1 MPRSIIISGAMTATP
16 PSATAPDSPAGASS
30 RANRVT
36 SIDALRGLVMF
47 TMILVN
53 DIAGGQ
59 DIPAWIRHYNDGR
72 AGSGMTFVDLVFPA
86 FLFIVGMSIPFA
98 MGARLARREPIWKT
112 LGHVLLRTVSLLAIG
127 IMMVNA
133 ESGPPNGRT
142 PLSRNAWSALLY
154 IAAILSFCSL
164 APRRGAADASRKRR
178 LVILSA
184 VLRVIGIAILLWL
197 ALIYR
202 TDRGHHLLA
211 FHAAWPF
218 IKIRTEWYGILGLIG
233 WAYLVGSIAY
243 LCFRTNRLP
252 LLACIALLLCLFAAD
267 QKGAFNHFALN
278 NIVSIGTALGSQASI
293 TVAGV
298 LLASILLTPD
308 TAGHARRIRF
318 TALYIVG
325 FAAAALLAEPLYGI
339 IKNEATPSWC
349 LWACAVTAGA
359 WLLFY
364 LVTDVL
370 RMPWLLKPL
379 TIAGENVLLAYLLS
393 QGLEYW
399 LTLMRLGEKYEN
411 LAKDFP
417 AALARS
423 TGCAVIILIITALLN
438 RAGFRLKL

>member
-1 MPRSIIISGAMTATP
+1 M
-16 PSATAPDSPAGASS
+16 SATAPDSPASAPP

-47 TMILVN
+47 LMILVN

-98 MGARLARREPIWKT
+98 LGARLARRDPVWKI
-112 LGHVLLRTVSLLAIG
+112 LGHVLLRTVALLAIG
-127 IMMVNA
+127 IMMVNT

-142 PLSRNAWSALLY
+142 PLSRNAWAALLFF
-154 IAAILSFCSL
+154 AAILSFCSL
-164 APRRGAADASRKRR
+164 TPRRAAAAADVSRKRR
-178 LVILSA
+178 LAILSL
-184 VLRVIGIAILLWL
+184 VLRAIGIATLLWL
-197 ALIYR
+197 ALIFR
-202 TDRGHHLLA
+202 TDRGHPLLA

-218 IKIRTEWYGILGLIG
+218 IRIRTEWYGILGLIG

-243 LCFRTNRLP
+243 LCFRTHRLP
-252 LLACIALLLCLFAAD
+252 LLTCIALLLCLFAAD
-267 QKGAFNHFALN
+267 QQGAFNDLALN
-278 NIVSIGTALGSQASI
+278 DIVNIGTALGSQPSI
-293 TVAGV
+293 TLAGM
-298 LLASILLTPD
+298 LLATILLTPD

-318 TALYIVG
+318 TALYILG
-325 FAAAALLAEPLYGI
+325 FAAAALLAEPLYGT

-349 LWACAVTAGA
+349 LWACAVTAA
-359 WLLFY
+359 VWLLFY
-364 LVTDVL
+364 FITDVL
-370 RMPWLLKPL
+370 RAPWLLKPL

-399 LTLMRLGEKYEN
+399 LTLMRLGDAYEN
-411 LAKDFP
+411 LATNFP